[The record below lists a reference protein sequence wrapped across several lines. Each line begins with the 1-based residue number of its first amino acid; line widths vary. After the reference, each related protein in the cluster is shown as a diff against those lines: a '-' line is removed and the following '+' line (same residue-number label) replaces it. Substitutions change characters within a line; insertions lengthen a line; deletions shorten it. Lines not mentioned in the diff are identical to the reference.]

1 LKSEYWSYA
10 GEGDG
15 DMRVCGACKRETT
28 EVFCPSCHSLTFPK
42 VEKVASTTSSPG
54 DSFEC
59 TIWQGPNRSR
69 GIEVPIE
76 ARNKH
81 FSKEHDVIV
90 LHIEGQ
96 RTIAKLKV
104 SFWKKP
110 AVIRTSEG
118 EDGRDRLLKF
128 FEKHHLLPPDQSL
141 NEKGVVDTLVFEVLV
156 PREEFK
162 VTISERIEKKGKE
175 GTGSAGGD

>member
-1 LKSEYWSYA
+1 
-10 GEGDG
+10 
-15 DMRVCGACKRETT
+15 MPT
-28 EVFCPSCHSLTFPK
+28 
-42 VEKVASTTSSPG
+42 
-54 DSFEC
+54 
-59 TIWQGPNRSR
+59 
-69 GIEVPIE
+69 E
-76 ARNKH
+76 ARSKH

-96 RTIAKLKV
+96 RTVAKLTG

-118 EDGRDRLLKF
+118 DDGKDRLLKF

-141 NEKGVVDTLVFEVLV
+141 KEKGIVDTLVFEVLV

-162 VTISERIEKKGKE
+162 VTIAERLEKEDEKE
-175 GTGSAGGD
+175 AGPGSA

>member
-1 LKSEYWSYA
+1 
-10 GEGDG
+10 
-15 DMRVCGACKRETT
+15 MRVCGTCKQETS

-42 VEKVASTTSSPG
+42 VQQVASTSSFPG
-54 DSFEC
+54 DFFEC

-69 GIEVPIE
+69 GIEVPTE
-76 ARNKH
+76 ARSKH

-96 RTIAKLKV
+96 RTVAKLTG

-118 EDGRDRLLKF
+118 DDGKDRLLKF

-141 NEKGVVDTLVFEVLV
+141 KEKGIVDTLVFEVLV

-162 VTISERIEKKGKE
+162 VTIAERLEKEDEKE
-175 GTGSAGGD
+175 AGPGSA

>member
-1 LKSEYWSYA
+1 MMCEYWPYA
-10 GEGDG
+10 AEGCAE
-15 DMRVCGACKRETT
+15 MRVCGTCKRETS
-28 EVFCPSCHSLTFPK
+28 EVFCPGCHSLTFPK
-42 VEKVASTTSSPG
+42 VERVPSTTSSPG

-69 GIEVPIE
+69 GIEVPVE

-96 RTIAKLKV
+96 RTVSKLTG
-104 SFWKKP
+104 SFWKRP
-110 AVIRTSEG
+110 AVIRASEG

-141 NEKGVVDTLVFEVLV
+141 KEKGIVDTLVFEVLV
-156 PREEFK
+156 PRDEFK
-162 VTISERIEKKGKE
+162 VTIAERLEKKGEEKTDVE
-175 GTGSAGGD
+175 VED